1 MAILNG
7 INTKLRG
14 SIGQY
19 TFQRLNGQTVAK
31 EKIEKKAIPVRTL
44 SQMLRRVRWAN
55 LVNMYQAFEGTLHPS
70 FESKDPRVSDYNMFM
85 QANINSS
92 NVAISKE
99 EAVQGACVVAPY
111 QITRG
116 QLPGVMVSI
125 DSSHHAVTD
134 IAVGGLA
141 AIGASTTLKA
151 FSDAIIQN
159 NPTWRNGDQLS
170 LYVAIQT
177 VDGVSGMP
185 RVEMQA
191 IEVTLDTSDEDT
203 LLEDIVGQN
212 VYDVQD
218 GMLRYK
224 SPLIGGIA
232 CVHSRKVNG
241 KTIVS
246 TQRFVVDNPTLA
258 QYTTQAAFDTA
269 IQSYG
274 GVNKEQFLT
283 PNVDNVY
290 APTNP

>member
-31 EKIEKKAIPVRTL
+31 EKVEKKAIPVRTL
-44 SQMLRRVRWAN
+44 TQMMRRVRWAN
-55 LVNMYQAFEGTLHPS
+55 LVNMYRAFEGTLHPS
-70 FESKDPRVSDYNMFM
+70 FESKDARVSDYNMFM
-85 QANINSS
+85 QANIGSS
-92 NVAISKE
+92 DVALSKN
-99 EAVQGACVVAPY
+99 EAVQGACVVAAY

-116 QLPGVMVSI
+116 QLPGISLSI
-125 DSSHHAVTD
+125 DSSHQAVSN
-134 IAVGGLA
+134 ISVGGLT
-141 AIGASTTLKA
+141 IGASTTIKA

-159 NPTWRNGDQLS
+159 NDTWRDGDQIS
-170 LYVAIQT
+170 LYVAIQE
-177 VDGVSGMP
+177 VDSVSGMP
-185 RVEMQA
+185 RVNMKA

-203 LLEDIVGQN
+203 LLEDITGQN

-218 GMLRYK
+218 GMLKYK
-224 SPLIGGIA
+224 GIVIGGLA

-269 IQSYG
+269 IESYG

-283 PNVDNVY
+283 PNVDNTY

>member
-31 EKIEKKAIPVRTL
+31 EKVEKKAIPVRTL
-44 SQMLRRVRWAN
+44 TQMMRRVRWAN
-55 LVNMYQAFEGTLHPS
+55 LVNMYRAFEGTLHPS
-70 FESKDPRVSDYNMFM
+70 FESKDPRVSDYNMFI

-92 NVAISKE
+92 NVAISKN
-99 EAVQGACVVAPY
+99 EAVQGACVVAAY

-116 QLPGVMVSI
+116 QLPGIMVSV
-125 DSSHHAVTD
+125 DSSHAFTTD
-134 IAVGGLA
+134 ISVGGLS
-141 AIGASTTLKA
+141 IGASTTLKA

-159 NPTWRNGDQLS
+159 NPTWRDGDQLS
-170 LYVAIQT
+170 LYIATQE

-185 RVEMQA
+185 RVSMQA

-203 LLEDIVGQN
+203 LLEDITGQN

-218 GMLRYK
+218 GMLKYK
-224 SPLIGGIA
+224 GVVIGGVA

-246 TQRFVVDNPTLA
+246 TQRFVVDNPSLA
-258 QYTTQAAFDTA
+258 PYTSQAAFDTA
-269 IQSYG
+269 IESYG

>member
-31 EKIEKKAIPVRTL
+31 EKVEKKAIPVRTL
-44 SQMLRRVRWAN
+44 TQMMRRVRWAN
-55 LVNMYQAFEGTLHPS
+55 LVNMYRAFEGTLHPS

-85 QANINSS
+85 QANIGSS
-92 NVAISKE
+92 NVALSKN

-116 QLPGVMVSI
+116 QLPGIMVSI
-125 DSSHHAVTD
+125 DSSHMAVTD
-134 IAVGGLA
+134 ISVASLS
-141 AIGASTTLKA
+141 IGASTTLKA

-159 NPTWRNGDQLS
+159 NPTWRDGDQLS
-170 LYVAIQT
+170 LYVATQT

-203 LLEDIVGQN
+203 LLVDITGQN

-218 GMLRYK
+218 GMLKYK
-224 SPLIGGIA
+224 GVVMGGVA

-246 TQRFVVDNPTLA
+246 TQRLIVDNPTLA

>member
-31 EKIEKKAIPVRTL
+31 EKVEKKAIPVRTL
-44 SQMLRRVRWAN
+44 TQMLRRVRWAN
-55 LVNMYQAFEGTLHPS
+55 IVNMYRAFEGTLHPS
-70 FESKDPRVSDYNMFM
+70 FESKDPRVSDYNMFI
-85 QANINSS
+85 QANIGSS
-92 NVAISKE
+92 NVALSKS

-116 QLPGVMVSI
+116 QLPGIMVSV
-125 DSSHHAVTD
+125 DSSHAFTTD
-134 IAVGGLA
+134 VSVGSLS
-141 AIGASTTLKA
+141 IGASTTLKA

-159 NPTWRNGDQLS
+159 NPTWRDGDQLS
-170 LYVAIQT
+170 LYIATQT
-177 VDGVSGMP
+177 VDGVSGLP

-203 LLEDIVGQN
+203 LLEDITGQN

-218 GMLRYK
+218 GMLKYK
-224 SPLIGGIA
+224 AALIGGIA

-241 KTIVS
+241 KTLVS
-246 TQRFVVDNPTLA
+246 TQRFVVDNPSLA

-269 IQSYG
+269 IESYG

>member
-31 EKIEKKAIPVRTL
+31 EKVEKKAIPVRTL
-44 SQMLRRVRWAN
+44 TQMLRRVRWAN
-55 LVNMYQAFEGTLHPS
+55 LVNMYRAFEGTLHPS

-116 QLPGVMVSI
+116 QLPGIMVGI
-125 DSSHHAVTD
+125 DSAHMATTD
-134 IAVGGLA
+134 IAVGGLS
-141 AIGASTTLKA
+141 IGASTTLKA

-159 NPTWRNGDQLS
+159 NPTWRDGDQIS
-170 LYVAIQT
+170 LYIATQT

-203 LLEDIVGQN
+203 LLEDITGQN

-218 GMLRYK
+218 GMLKYK
-224 SPLIGGIA
+224 SALIGGIA

-258 QYTTQAAFDTA
+258 QYTTSAAFDTA
-269 IQSYG
+269 IASYG

>member
-31 EKIEKKAIPVRTL
+31 EKVEKKAVPVRTL
-44 SQMLRRVRWAN
+44 TQMMRRVRWAN
-55 LVNMYQAFEGTLHPS
+55 LVNLYRSFEGTLHPS

-85 QANINSS
+85 QANIGSS
-92 NVAISKE
+92 NVALTKS
-99 EAVQGACVVAPY
+99 EAVQGACVIAAY

-116 QLPGVMVSI
+116 QLPGIMVSV
-125 DSSHHAVTD
+125 DSSHAFNTD
-134 IAVGGLA
+134 ISVGGLT
-141 AIGASTTLKA
+141 IGASTTLKA

-159 NPTWRNGDQLS
+159 NPTWRDGDQLS
-170 LYVAIQT
+170 LYVATQE

-185 RVEMQA
+185 RVSMQA

-203 LLEDIVGQN
+203 LLEDITGQN

-218 GMLRYK
+218 GMLKYK
-224 SPLIGGIA
+224 GVVIGGVA

-241 KTIVS
+241 KTLVS
-246 TQRFVVDNPTLA
+246 TQRFVVDNPSLA
-258 QYTTQAAFDTA
+258 PYTSQAAFDTA
-269 IQSYG
+269 IESYG

-283 PNVDNVY
+283 PNVDTVY

>member
-31 EKIEKKAIPVRTL
+31 EKVEKKAIPVRTMT
-44 SQMLRRVRWAN
+44 QMLRRVRWAN
-55 LVNMYQAFEGTLHPS
+55 LVNLYRSFEGTLHPS

-85 QANINSS
+85 QANIGSS
-92 NVAISKE
+92 NVALPKS
-99 EAVQGACVVAPY
+99 EAVQGACVVAAY

-116 QLPGVMVSI
+116 QLPGIMVGI
-125 DSSHHAVTD
+125 DSSHIAVTD
-134 IAVGGLA
+134 ISVGGLS
-141 AIGASTTLKA
+141 IGASTTLKA

-159 NPTWRNGDQLS
+159 NPTWRDGDQLS
-170 LYVAIQT
+170 LYVAIQE
-177 VDGVSGMP
+177 VDGATGIP
-185 RVEMQA
+185 RVSMKA

-203 LLEDIVGQN
+203 LLEDITGQN

-218 GMLRYK
+218 GMLKYK
-224 SPLIGGIA
+224 AALIGGIA

-241 KTIVS
+241 KTLVS

-269 IQSYG
+269 IESYG

>member
-31 EKIEKKAIPVRTL
+31 EKVEKKAIPVRTL
-44 SQMLRRVRWAN
+44 TQMMRRVRWAN
-55 LVNMYQAFEGTLHPS
+55 LVNMYRAFEGTLHPS

-92 NVAISKE
+92 NVAISKD

-116 QLPGVMVSI
+116 QLPGVLVSI
-125 DSSHHAVTD
+125 DSSHQVVTD
-134 IAVGGLA
+134 ISVGGLS
-141 AIGASTTLKA
+141 IGASTTLKA

-159 NPTWRNGDQLS
+159 NPTWRDGDQLS
-170 LYVAIQT
+170 LYIATQE
-177 VDGVSGMP
+177 VDGASGMP
-185 RVEMQA
+185 RVSMKA

-203 LLEDIVGQN
+203 LLEDITGQN
-212 VYDVQD
+212 VFDVQD
-218 GMLRYK
+218 GMLKYK
-224 SPLIGGIA
+224 AALIGGIA

-269 IQSYG
+269 IESYG

>member
-31 EKIEKKAIPVRTL
+31 EKVEKKAIPVRTL
-44 SQMLRRVRWAN
+44 TQMMRRVRWAN
-55 LVNMYQAFEGTLHPS
+55 LVNMYRAFEGTLHPS
-70 FESKDPRVSDYNMFM
+70 FESKDPRVSDYNMFI
-85 QANINSS
+85 QANIGSS
-92 NVAISKE
+92 NVALTKN
-99 EAVQGACVVAPY
+99 EAVQGACVVAAY

-116 QLPGVMVSI
+116 QLPGIMVGI
-125 DSSHHAVTD
+125 DSTHMAVTD
-134 IAVGGLA
+134 ISVGGLS
-141 AIGASTTLKA
+141 IGASTTLKA

-159 NPTWRNGDQLS
+159 NPTWRDGDQLS
-170 LYVAIQT
+170 LYVATQT

-203 LLEDIVGQN
+203 LLEDITGQN

-218 GMLRYK
+218 GMLKYK
-224 SPLIGGIA
+224 AALIGGIA

-246 TQRFVVDNPTLA
+246 TQRFVVDNPSLA

-269 IQSYG
+269 IESYG

>member
-31 EKIEKKAIPVRTL
+31 EKVEKKAIPVRTL
-44 SQMLRRVRWAN
+44 TQMLRRVRWAN
-55 LVNMYQAFEGTLHPS
+55 LVNMYRAFEGTLHPS

-85 QANINSS
+85 QANIGSS
-92 NVAISKE
+92 NVALSKN
-99 EAVQGACVVAPY
+99 EAVQGACVVGPY

-116 QLPGVMVSI
+116 QLPGILVGI
-125 DSSHHAVTD
+125 DSSHMAVTD
-134 IAVGGLA
+134 ISVGGLS
-141 AIGASTTLKA
+141 IGASTTLKA

-159 NPTWRNGDQLS
+159 NDTWHDGDQIS
-170 LYVAIQT
+170 LYVATQE
-177 VDGVSGMP
+177 VDSTTGIP
-185 RVEMQA
+185 RVNMKA

-203 LLEDIVGQN
+203 LLEDITGQN

-218 GMLRYK
+218 GMLKYK
-224 SPLIGGIA
+224 GVVIGGLA

-246 TQRFVVDNPTLA
+246 TQRFVVDNPSLA
-258 QYTTQAAFDTA
+258 PYTSQAAFDTA
-269 IQSYG
+269 IESYG